1 MKGITPAIRV
11 SVGLVSLTVC
21 VLLGAQILGILPDP
35 DRAHLAGRVAL
46 CEAVGLE
53 CARAAGGDEGD
64 DAELGL
70 LGDRLAEVVARNKEL
85 LSAGLRDANGMLLVE
100 AGAHAGNWPD
110 LASGTST
117 LWAMQVPVS
126 RGAAPWATVELR
138 FERRPPGLAGWL
150 AHPLVRLTLF
160 VACGCFLSFF
170 LLLRRVLR
178 HLDPSSVIPD
188 RVRLMLDSLAEGI
201 LVLDGQHRIVFANE
215 SLVDLVGVPGP
226 KLQGR
231 PVDSL
236 PWARPDDADGQAD
249 RDELPWHRMSGD
261 QAHCI
266 RATLHLDAGPARQ
279 TLAVNCAPILDMK
292 GNPRGVLATFDN
304 VSDVERANVQLVQS
318 NRRLES
324 EIAEHERTQAKLR
337 VARDKARQADQ
348 AKSRFLANMSHEIRT
363 PMNGIIGM
371 TGLLLETDLSP
382 EQHTLAQTARTCG
395 DSLLM
400 LINDILDFSKIEAGK
415 LELESL
421 DFDLRNAME
430 ETAEIV
436 SAVAAEKGLELTCH
450 VPCDL
455 HTSLRGD
462 PGRLRQVLVNF
473 ANNAVK
479 FTDRGEVSL
488 SACAEAEDERTL
500 TVRVSVRDTGIGIPP
515 DRIDRLFKSFSQVDS
530 STTRKFGGT
539 GLGLAISRQLAE
551 LMGGT
556 VGVESVEGQ
565 GSTFWFT
572 AVLDKRPAQSP
583 LARTLLAGRE
593 VLWVD
598 EPGSNAS
605 LVREYL
611 QAMGATVEAVA
622 TAAEAWAALEDKA
635 RAGEAFDAT
644 IVDWTLADV
653 QGPGGIGSISSFA
666 DPGVVGRLVLL
677 VPAAQQ
683 ARAPAVARMVPK
695 PVRLDDLRSALGE
708 LLEPPHGDRPVAT
721 PADSPAP
728 EASPAPAPARILL
741 AEDNRVNQMVAVRLL
756 EKMGH
761 TVHVAW
767 NGQEAL
773 EALRGEAFDLVLMD
787 CQMPE
792 MDGYEATRRIRR
804 GDDGVWQSEVPVIAM
819 TANAMK
825 GDRERCLE
833 AGMDD
838 YIPKPIK
845 PDILSGVIRKVL
857 DPAGQ
862 AEHAAGGGPAVP

>member
-11 SVGLVSLTVC
+11 SVGLVSLTAC
-21 VLLGAQILGILPDP
+21 VLLGAQILGILQDP
-35 DRAHLAGRVAL
+35 DRARLAGRVAL

-53 CARAAGGDEGD
+53 CARAAGGDGQD
-64 DAELGL
+64 DLAHLA
-70 LGDRLAEVVARNKEL
+70 DRLTDLVARDREL
-85 LSAGLRDANGMLLVE
+85 LSAGLRDANGLLLIE
-100 AGAHAGNWPD
+100 AGPHAENWPD
-110 LASGTST
+110 LARGTST

-138 FERRPPGLAGWL
+138 FERRPPGLVGWL
-150 AHPLVRLTLF
+150 AHPLVRLTMF
-160 VACGCFLSFF
+160 VMCGCFLVFF

-188 RVRLMLDSLAEGI
+188 RVRLMLDSLAEGV

-215 SLVDLVGVPGP
+215 SLVEMVGVPGP

-231 PVDSL
+231 AVGSL
-236 PWARPDDADGQAD
+236 PWSRPDDV
-249 RDELPWHRMSGD
+249 DEGAAWLPWQRMSEQEGG
-261 QAHCI
+261 CI

-279 TLAVNCAPILDMK
+279 TLAVNCAAILDMK
-292 GNPRGVLATFDN
+292 GNARGVLATFDN
-304 VSDVERANVQLVQS
+304 VSDVERANVQLIQA

-382 EQHTLAQTARTCG
+382 EQQTLAQTARTCG

-421 DFDLRNAME
+421 DFDLRTAMD

-436 SAVAAEKGLELTCH
+436 AALATEKGLELTCH
-450 VPCDL
+450 VPWDL
-455 HTSLRGD
+455 HTALRGD
-462 PGRLRQVLVNF
+462 PGRLRQIMVNF

-479 FTDRGEVSL
+479 FTEQGEVSI
-488 SACAEAEDERTL
+488 AARAEAEDDRTM

-515 DRIDRLFKSFSQVDS
+515 DRINRLFKSFSQVDG

-556 VGVESVEGQ
+556 VGVESIEGQ

-572 AVLDKRPAQSP
+572 AVLEKRPAEFSLAGAP
-583 LARTLLAGRE
+583 LDGRE
-593 VLWVD
+593 VLLVD
-598 EPGSNAS
+598 EPGPNAS
-605 LVREYL
+605 VVREYL
-611 QAMGATVEAVA
+611 VAMGARVQAVQTSDDAKA
-622 TAAEAWAALEDKA
+622 TLDAKA

-644 IVDWTLADV
+644 VVDWTLGDV
-653 QGPGGIGSISSFA
+653 QGPGGIGAISSFP
-666 DPGVVGRLVLL
+666 DPGVVGALVLL

-683 ARAPAVARMVPK
+683 ARAPAVARVVGK
-695 PVRLDDLRSALGE
+695 PVRLPELCGALGE
-708 LLEPPHGDRPVAT
+708 LLDARSGVRTRA
-721 PADSPAP
+721 PASDSPTPQAP
-728 EASPAPAPARILL
+728 PAQASARILL

-761 TVHVAW
+761 QVQVAW
-767 NGQEAL
+767 NGHEAL
-773 EALRGEAFDLVLMD
+773 EALRGERFDLVLMD

-804 GDDGVWQSEVPVIAM
+804 GDEGVWQSEIPVIAM

-825 GDRERCLE
+825 GDRERCIE

-845 PDILSGVIRKVL
+845 PDLLAGVIRKAL
-857 DPAGQ
+857 EDAGQ
-862 AEHAAGGGPAVP
+862 EARPPAGGPAIS